1 MNLYILFPY
10 TTNNDLL
17 KLGVIPYYLARD
29 FDYNSTF
36 VNFNNDDYSYI
47 DHDLSELNMDF
58 IERKYPF
65 DFLNIMRYLRKNA
78 KNIDILQCVHYSI
91 PTFTYFLIYKLFNK
105 KGKTYFKIDTDYN
118 TALRLNGFKK
128 GLRYKF
134 ETKMSIFL
142 FKHLI
147 DFASIETKQAQNVFL
162 ESHNIYK
169 EKMYYLPFTV
179 NLNSEIRKEKKNQI
193 ISVGRIGSHQK
204 ASEIVLEAFKKVK
217 TQTDNDWIL
226 KMVGPISK
234 EFYGYIEQFFND
246 NPQLKESIIFT
257 GNIVNRDELYEIF
270 AEAKIFC
277 LPSRYGSF
285 EIVFTEA
292 LFYEDYLLVS
302 DVGIGKYLVDNTN
315 FGQIV
320 EIDDAEDI
328 SKKMIDA
335 IENYDANVHNT
346 NLDLK
351 EYINEEFSPEKYAKL
366 IDKELKGLFE

>member
-1 MNLYILFPY
+1 MNLYILFPL

-17 KLGVIPYYLARD
+17 KLGFVPYYLARN

-36 VNFNNDDYSYI
+36 INFNNDDYSYLEN
-47 DHDLSELNMDF
+47 DLSELNMDI

-65 DFLNIMRYLRKNA
+65 DFLNIIRYLRKNA
-78 KNIDILQCVHYSI
+78 KNIDILQCFHYSI
-91 PTFTYFLIYKLFNK
+91 PTFTYFFIYKLFNR
-105 KGKTYFKIDTDYN
+105 KGKIYFKIDTDYN

-147 DFASIETKQAQNVFL
+147 DFASIETKKAQNVFL

-169 EKMYYLPFTV
+169 EKMYYLPCTV
-179 NLNSEIRKEKKNQI
+179 NLDTEIKKEKKNII

-226 KMVGPISK
+226 KMVGPIS
-234 EFYGYIEQFFND
+234 EQFHEYIKQFFKD
-246 NPQLKESIIFT
+246 NPKLKESIIFT
-257 GNIVNRDELYEIF
+257 GNIIDRNELFEIF

-320 EIDDAEDI
+320 EIDDVEDI
-328 SKKMIDA
+328 SKKMIEA

-346 NLDLK
+346 NMDFK
-351 EYINEEFSPEKYAKL
+351 KYINDEFSPEKYAKL
-366 IDKELKGLFE
+366 IDGEFRKLFK